1 MKWSYIIS
9 AITHPFSL
17 LLVGVFIV
25 FKTNTYIN
33 FSYPDELKLIV
44 YSMIA
49 INTMALP
56 VFFAWYLT
64 AKGHVKSIAM
74 DDITDRKLMYFFTFL
89 LYIIT
94 QFILSTLEVPAV
106 VYKFSFGATL
116 TIGMLFVF
124 ALFRQKI
131 SAHMSGLGGLVGF
144 LAMAR
149 MKMKAHREREIY
161 IGFLLGFFS
170 QVFLF
175 S

>member
-1 MKWSYIIS
+1 
-9 AITHPFSL
+9 
-17 LLVGVFIV
+17 
-25 FKTNTYIN
+25 
-33 FSYPDELKLIV
+33 
-44 YSMIA
+44 
-49 INTMALP
+49 
-56 VFFAWYLT
+56 
-64 AKGHVKSIAM
+64 M
-74 DDITDRKLMYFFTFL
+74 DDITDRKLMYFFTFR

-144 LAMAR
+144 LAMLSVRLHTNLLALICILFVLTGIAAMAR